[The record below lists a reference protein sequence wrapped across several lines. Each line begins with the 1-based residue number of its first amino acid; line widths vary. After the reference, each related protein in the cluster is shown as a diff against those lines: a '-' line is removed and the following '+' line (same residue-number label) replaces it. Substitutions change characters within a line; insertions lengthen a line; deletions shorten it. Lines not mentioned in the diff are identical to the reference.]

1 MRRSENGGTGGETRS
16 SGLWGTGR
24 GGRGSDG
31 RNATLKR
38 GLLALVVLALAAP
51 LAASAGSGERDAHGD
66 SYLAPALQTAASST
80 PNADVRVI
88 VHSDR
93 GAGKAQDALEEF
105 ADHDSTRLPIVDAAA
120 GPVRAGDLPDLAEA
134 SGLVIVPDTPVGLD
148 GLHGFKDT
156 KEKRKLPRGHSP
168 QTSLPASSGP
178 GRRRRQPLAVAARR
192 TPESA
197 AGRESLH
204 RVHRFRDRRVAQRF
218 RRPHPRAGGH
228 DLPPGTRPATGAATA
243 PSWRAPRRR

>member
-105 ADHDSTRLPIVDAAA
+105 ADTTAHGSRSWTPPP
-120 GPVRAGDLPDLAEA
+120 GPCGPGTCPT
-134 SGLVIVPDTPVGLD
+134 S
-148 GLHGFKDT
+148 
-156 KEKRKLPRGHSP
+156 PRP
-168 QTSLPASSGP
+168 PAS
-178 GRRRRQPLAVAARR
+178 
-192 TPESA
+192 
-197 AGRESLH
+197 
-204 RVHRFRDRRVAQRF
+204 
-218 RRPHPRAGGH
+218 
-228 DLPPGTRPATGAATA
+228 
-243 PSWRAPRRR
+243 

>member
-24 GGRGSDG
+24 GGRGTDG

-66 SYLAPALQTAASST
+66 SYLAPALQTVASST

-120 GPVRAGDLPDLAEA
+120 GSVRAGDLPDLAEA
-134 SGLVIVPDTPVGLD
+134 SGLVIVPDTPVALD

-156 KEKRKLPRGHSP
+156 KERAPGERG
-168 QTSLPASSGP
+168 
-178 GRRRRQPLAVAARR
+178 RQ
-192 TPESA
+192 E
-197 AGRESLH
+197 ESLH
-204 RVHRFRDRRVAQRF
+204 RVHRLRDRRIAQRF

-228 DLPPGTRPATGAATA
+228 DLPAGELG
-243 PSWRAPRRR
+243 RRRARPRHLRGGPGRRCR